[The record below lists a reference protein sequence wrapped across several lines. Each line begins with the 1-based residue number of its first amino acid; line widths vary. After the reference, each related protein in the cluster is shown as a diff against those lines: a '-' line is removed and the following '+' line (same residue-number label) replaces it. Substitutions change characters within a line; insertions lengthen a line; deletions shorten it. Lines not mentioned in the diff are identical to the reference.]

1 MSSETGGLSAYMAE
15 VGVHPVLSK
24 KEEIDL
30 FKELEQGCSGARE
43 KIIRSNLRFV
53 IKVAQQFIGRGLPL
67 EDLIQEGNIGLMEVV
82 GKFDYRRG
90 FRFSTYAAFWI
101 RQAIQQALRK
111 QCGLIRLP
119 VRKGRMLGCMS
130 GVVGQFR
137 ADNGRDPTTRELADE
152 FDTSEETIDRLL
164 KMRETVLSLD
174 ETHEGGAALS
184 ETIASESAPSPFEEA
199 AEKERCDK
207 VREVMD
213 FLGER
218 ERHVVRLRF
227 GFHGEPSLSLRH
239 ASRVVGLSQEGVRRI
254 EQKALAK
261 LRRPAISQRVAGLL

>member
-1 MSSETGGLSAYMAE
+1 MSSEHDGLSAYMAE

-24 KEEIDL
+24 REEIAL
-30 FKELEQGCSGARE
+30 FKKLEEGSPGARE

-82 GKFDYRRG
+82 GKFDYKRG

-119 VRKGRMLGCMS
+119 VRKGRMLGCLS

-137 ADNGRDPTTRELADE
+137 ADNGRDPTTRELAEE
-152 FDTSEETIDRLL
+152 FDTSEESINRLL
-164 KMRETVLSLD
+164 KMREAVLSLD
-174 ETHEGGAALS
+174 ETHEDGASLR
-184 ETIASESAPSPFEEA
+184 ETIPEMSTPSPLDEA
-199 AEKERCDK
+199 EEKERCER
-207 VREVMD
+207 VREIMD

-227 GFHGEPSLSLRH
+227 GFHGGKSLSLRH
-239 ASRVVGLSQEGVRRI
+239 TSRIVGLSQEGVRRI

-261 LRRPAISQRVAGLL
+261 LRRPAISDKVAGLL